1 MDTHQEE
8 PVLKKTISLLALAC
22 ATSIMAAPQNA
33 WISDE
38 LRTAVYDKPG
48 SDAKF
53 LGTLR
58 SGEPVQLLDKNGDYV
73 RVKTNDISG
82 WVSAR
87 SIMDTPSVQSRYAE
101 AQQQLDQLQSRAQS
115 LQSTTDNQNQTLDT
129 LKNRVEALQNAEQQ
143 ARDELVALQRASGNA
158 IAIDQRNREL
168 QAAVVTLEQEN
179 LSLKHKNTR
188 LEESLNQKQ
197 LYIGGFLVFAGFVL
211 HWLSGLFRLGTG
223 RRSSYDDL

>member
-1 MDTHQEE
+1 MDRHQEE
-8 PVLKKTISLLALAC
+8 PFLKKTISLLALICTTA
-22 ATSIMAAPQNA
+22 ATAAPQNA

-58 SGEPVQLLDKNGDYV
+58 SGEPIQILDKSGDYA
-73 RVKTNDISG
+73 RVKTDAVSG

-87 SIMDTPSVQSRYAE
+87 SIMDTPSVQSRYAD
-101 AQQQLDQLQSRAQS
+101 AQQQLEQLQNRAQT
-115 LQSTTDNQNQTLDT
+115 LQSTSDGQTQTLDT
-129 LKNRVEALQNAEQQ
+129 LKKRVEELQNAEQQ

-197 LYIGGFLVFAGFVL
+197 LYTGGFLVFAGFVL

>member
-1 MDTHQEE
+1 MDRHQKE
-8 PVLKKTISLLALAC
+8 PVLKKTISLLGLIC
-22 ATSIMAAPQNA
+22 AINAVAAPQNA

-38 LRTAVYDKPG
+38 LRIAVYDKPG

-58 SGEPVQLLDKNGDYV
+58 SGEPVQLLDKKDDYAHI
-73 RVKTNDISG
+73 KTTSISG
-82 WVSAR
+82 WVSTR
-87 SIMDTPSVQSRYAE
+87 SIMDTPSVQSRYAD
-101 AQQQLDQLQSRAQS
+101 AQQQLEQLQNRAQS
-115 LQSTTDNQNQTLDT
+115 LQSTADDQNQTLDS

-179 LSLKHKNTR
+179 LGLKHKNTR

-197 LYIGGFLVFAGFVL
+197 LYTGGLLVLAGFIL
-211 HWLSGLFRLGTG
+211 HWLSGLFRLGPR
-223 RRSSYDDL
+223 RRSSFDDL

>member
-1 MDTHQEE
+1 MDTDQEE
-8 PVLKKTISLLALAC
+8 PVLKNTISLLTLAC
-22 ATSIMAAPQNA
+22 ATSVIAAPQNA
-33 WISDE
+33 WVSDE

-48 SDAKF
+48 SDAQF

-58 SGEPVQLLDKNGDYV
+58 SGEPVQILDKNGDYIH
-73 RVKTNDISG
+73 VKTGDING

-87 SIMDTPSVQSRYAE
+87 SIMNTPSVQSRYAE
-101 AQQQLDQLQSRAQS
+101 AQQQLDRLQNRAQT
-115 LQSTTDNQNQTLDT
+115 LQSTTDNQNQTLDS
-129 LKNRVEALQNAEQQ
+129 LKSRVEALQNAEQQ

-197 LYIGGFLVFAGFVL
+197 LYIGGFLVFAGFIL
-211 HWLSGLFRLGTG
+211 HWLSGLFRLGTT